1 MKGLTMLASTGYG
14 ATSANEPLSKMDFQ
28 RRDLQPD
35 DVQIDILYCGVCHS
49 DLHTARNEWGNTVYP
64 VVPGHEIIGRVTAV
78 GNQVSRFRE
87 GDLVGVGCMV
97 DSCQR
102 CSSCAEG
109 LEQYCENGFVGTY
122 NGEEMHSG
130 GMTYGG
136 YASNIIVRDKFV
148 LKVPANLDPA
158 GAAPLLCAGITTYS
172 PLRQW
177 QVKPGQ
183 KVGIVGLGGLGHM
196 GVKLAHAMGAHVVL
210 FTTSPG
216 KREDAKRLG
225 ADDVV
230 VSKNAEEM
238 RAHTNSFD
246 FILNTVAAPHPLDP
260 FLNLLKRDGTM
271 TLVGAPS
278 SPHPSP
284 QVFNLIMKRRRL
296 AGSLIGGIA
305 ETQEMLVFC
314 GEHGIV
320 SDIEMIRIQD
330 INEAYE
336 RMLKSDVKYRF
347 VIDMASLK
355 QEA

>member
-1 MKGLTMLASTGYG
+1 MLASTGYG
-14 ATSANEPLSKMDFQ
+14 ATSAQEPLSKMDFT

-49 DLHTARNEWGNTVYP
+49 DLHTARNEWGNTIYP

-78 GNQVSRFRE
+78 GNQVTRFKE
-87 GDLVGVGCMV
+87 GDMVGVGCMV
-97 DSCQR
+97 DSCQH
-102 CSSCAEG
+102 CSACAEG

-148 LKVPANLDPA
+148 LKIPANLDPA

-177 QVKPGQ
+177 KVSPGQ

-216 KREDAKRLG
+216 KRDDAKRLG

-230 VSKNAEEM
+230 VSKNASEM
-238 RAHTNSFD
+238 QAHRNSFD
-246 FILNTVAAPHPLDP
+246 FILNTVAAPHSLDA
-260 FLNLLKRDGTM
+260 FLDLLKRDGTM

-305 ETQEMLVFC
+305 ETQEMLDFC
-314 GEHGIV
+314 DEHGIV

-355 QEA
+355 QQA